1 MVVRGADMK
10 TSFRKLV
17 ALMLF
22 ALALDTLA
30 LAQDFDQRVR
40 ANIPFNFYASGK
52 VMPAGEF
59 TFAVNRQNRTIAI
72 FQNDKGSG
80 SFLLGSPND
89 GSNNGRTLLT
99 FRTNNEDV
107 YELQK
112 LQEPDFGISF
122 GAEKVPSHSAAVRPA
137 DATQV
142 VVAQLVR

>member
-1 MVVRGADMK
+1 MK
-10 TSFRKLV
+10 TRFLRLA
-17 ALMLF
+17 ALML
-22 ALALDTLA
+22 LAISQDTLA
-30 LAQDFDQRVR
+30 LAQDFDHRVR

-52 VMPAGEF
+52 VMPAGEY
-59 TFAVNRQNRTIAI
+59 TFAVNRQNHTIEILQNTKAI
-72 FQNDKGSG
+72 G

-122 GAEKVPSHSAAVRPA
+122 GAEQVPSHSAAVRPA

>member
-1 MVVRGADMK
+1 MK
-10 TSFRKLV
+10 TNFRKLV

-52 VMPAGEF
+52 VMPAGEY
-59 TFAVNRQNRTIAI
+59 TFAINRQNRTIAI
-72 FQNDKGSG
+72 FQNDKGIG

-107 YELQK
+107 YVLQK

>member
-1 MVVRGADMK
+1 MK
-10 TSFRKLV
+10 TSFSKLV

-30 LAQDFDQRVR
+30 LAQDFDHRVR
-40 ANIPFNFYASGK
+40 ANVPFNFYASGK
-52 VMPAGEF
+52 VRPAGEY

-72 FQNDKGSG
+72 FQNDKGTG

>member
-1 MVVRGADMK
+1 MK
-10 TSFRKLV
+10 TSFRRLA
-17 ALMLF
+17 ALMLL

-30 LAQDFDQRVR
+30 LAQDFDHRVR

-52 VMPAGEF
+52 VMPAGEY
-59 TFAVNRQNRTIAI
+59 TFAVNRQNHTIEILQNTKAI
-72 FQNDKGSG
+72 G

-99 FRTNNEDV
+99 FRISNEDV
-107 YELQK
+107 YELQQ

-122 GAEKVPSHSAAVRPA
+122 GAQQVPSHSAAVRPA
-137 DATQV
+137 DFTRI